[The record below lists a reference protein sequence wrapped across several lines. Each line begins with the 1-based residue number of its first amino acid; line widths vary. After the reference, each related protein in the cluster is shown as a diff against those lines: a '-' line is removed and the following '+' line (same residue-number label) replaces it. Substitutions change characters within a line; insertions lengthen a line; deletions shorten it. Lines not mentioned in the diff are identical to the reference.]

1 VFGLFGPAVFASM
14 GAYLAAQY
22 IDIRVFH
29 FWKRLTKGKHLW
41 LRNNGSTIVSQLVD
55 TSAVLVLLCGTG
67 TIEWIRF
74 WPLLANGFL
83 FKVMVAFL
91 DTPLFY
97 LGVWALK
104 DKIHEDP
111 DEEDWEKLSFKQE
124 AF

>member
-1 VFGLFGPAVFASM
+1 
-14 GAYLAAQY
+14 
-22 IDIRVFH
+22 
-29 FWKRLTKGKHLW
+29 
-41 LRNNGSTIVSQLVD
+41 
-55 TSAVLVLLCGTG
+55 
-67 TIEWIRF
+67 
-74 WPLLANGFL
+74 
-83 FKVMVAFL
+83 MVAFL